1 MLDKILA
8 VISLAA
14 LIGFMLIVL
23 IWINEID
30 LWIISVVVLLMAVF
44 DFFYE
49 TRNAGGSSKE

>member
-14 LIGFMLIVL
+14 FIGFMLIVL

-30 LWIISVVVLLMAVF
+30 LWIISVMVMLMAVF
-44 DFFYE
+44 DFIYE